1 VGNVRGL
8 CETFAVSYPANQ
20 IQILCNSGLLDD
32 TIRCLKDFYN
42 TIMNINNLPMKNSII
57 IININNNS
65 VQYIIYSE
73 AGASSYV
80 LSQKQQK

>member
-1 VGNVRGL
+1 
-8 CETFAVSYPANQ
+8 
-20 IQILCNSGLLDD
+20 
-32 TIRCLKDFYN
+32 
-42 TIMNINNLPMKNSII
+42 MKNSII